1 LNAFLVSIT
10 VFLTIVV
17 AMIIGIGTAYGTV
30 TGILIAFGHHSQSE
44 SIPASLAQ
52 AESRASGD

>member
-17 AMIIGIGTAYGTV
+17 AMIVGIAAAYGTV
-30 TGILIAFGHHSQSE
+30 TSILIAFGHHSQPE
-44 SIPASLAQ
+44 NIPATLTR
-52 AESRASGD
+52 AESRAGGD